1 MCHPALPFLL
11 FLVLSYLFVRT
22 ISLHNFISFLPHSAP
37 TRPLGT
43 AELLVEASFAD
54 LRHGGDGD
62 LSKAHGLAKK
72 DQEGKK
78 DTEQPFPDSW
88 VATTAP
94 VALGMLTDVF
104 SEIVIEKGQD
114 GRDILWPI
122 ILEQLQRWAAGFP
135 LMKSILQSIREDDS
149 EGGNESN
156 PQADAWLPCESL
168 VRIGCKEL
176 YRIPDKL
183 LEKLPDLNDDDAQA
197 WPKLLFQTIADTL
210 TKNVSMESD
219 LHRDLVAAKLRRL
232 GLEPDGLDLKGSS
245 STKNDVGNAS
255 KADLTVDR
263 VEECVLEDGRKME
276 IPVSKI
282 KLEAGSSLYDG
293 DDPKKSSKDEENDQG
308 NDDDENDEDDEPS
321 YLREYIPSLKI
332 RCVAS
337 HCLQQGIPEVVDIF
351 SHVVGQDEVSK
362 LLKAL
367 EDSRSMSSKASDD
380 EDLAHAFQEALLFEW
395 GGGVEE
401 VESTLASVGGI
412 LHKGGAEMF
421 FLTQQAGADKAIIHI
436 LSQLVCGHSAY
447 SWDTKAYAEPLLL
460 DRMIDILNKF
470 LISERDNAEF
480 INPNVWRTASDSGGK
495 IALYCTCFVDVCS
508 SILETILNFDDDQ
521 FNRSKAQIYP
531 IICSLIRVQ
540 SEEIRGLVQEIFATK
555 VAAVLGIAAVSSLA
569 KSSEDEI
576 GGGDAQEE

>member
-1 MCHPALPFLL
+1 MDFL
-11 FLVLSYLFVRT
+11 FT
-22 ISLHNFISFLPHSAP
+22 THQNAFLPHSAP

-72 DQEGKK
+72 DQEGKNE
-78 DTEQPFPDSW
+78 TEQPFPDSW

-94 VALGMLTDVF
+94 VALGMLTDIF
-104 SEIVIEKGQD
+104 SELIIDKGQG

-135 LMKSILQSIREDDS
+135 LMKSILQSIREEDDD
-149 EGGNESN
+149 GGHETNS
-156 PQADAWLPCESL
+156 QADVWLPCESL

-183 LEKLPDLNDDDAQA
+183 LEKLPTLSDDDAQA

-219 LHRDLVAAKLRRL
+219 LHRNLVAAKLRRL
-232 GLEPDGLDLKGSS
+232 GLEPDSLDQKVSS

-293 DDPKKSSKDEENDQG
+293 DDPKKSSKDEENDG
-308 NDDDENDEDDEPS
+308 DEDENDEDDEPS

-447 SWDTKAYAEPLLL
+447 SWETKAYAEPLLL
-460 DRMIDILNKF
+460 HRMIDILNKF

-508 SILETILNFDDDQ
+508 NILETILNFDDDQ
-521 FNRSKAQIYP
+521 FNRNKAEIYP

-555 VAAVLGIAAVSSLA
+555 VAAVLGIAAGTSPA
-569 KSSEDEI
+569 NSSEDEVE
-576 GGGDAQEE
+576 GGDAQEE